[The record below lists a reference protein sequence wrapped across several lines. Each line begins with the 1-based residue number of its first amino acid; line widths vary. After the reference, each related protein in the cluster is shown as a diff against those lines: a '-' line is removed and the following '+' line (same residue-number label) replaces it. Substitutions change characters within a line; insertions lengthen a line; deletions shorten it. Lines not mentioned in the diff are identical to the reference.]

1 MNCQVFELL
10 RVQLRRNSFKLALSF
25 VEMVIKD
32 VQRRNVV
39 FTGSFGRAWLC
50 SWRGVVTISWST
62 IHQCSCFVAE
72 VCKPGWSYFGGNCYS
87 TSNICKTWA
96 EAQKVCNSYH
106 ANLVRIRN
114 QEENVYVQHRLNG
127 AKGWIGL
134 NDLTTEGT
142 FEWADNQPVNFTY
155 WAENQPNNF
164 RNEDCVH
171 TLGVRHGFL
180 WNDVD
185 CNSCRNYTCSEG

>member
-1 MNCQVFELL
+1 MRSVAI
-10 RVQLRRNSFKLALSF
+10 VLS
-25 VEMVIKD
+25 
-32 VQRRNVV
+32 
-39 FTGSFGRAWLC
+39 TGSFGRAWLC
-50 SWRGVVTISWST
+50 FWGGAVMVSWSN
-62 IHQCSCFVAE
+62 INACCLVAE
-72 VCKPGWSYFGGNCYS
+72 VCKPGWSYFGGICYS
-87 TSNICKTWA
+87 TSKTCKTWT
-96 EAQKVCNSYH
+96 EAQKACNSYH

-155 WAENQPNNF
+155 WADNQPNNF

-171 TLGVRHGFL
+171 TLGVRHRFM
-180 WNDVD
+180 WNDVN